1 VTAMSETRP
10 TAVGT
15 VLVAVGGADEERV
28 DGLVDAAVEVS
39 RPNHTTVVLGHVF
52 EPDSYADVLDRLG
65 YDAGDDVTP
74 DDVAARQAQ
83 VRRARDRLDGAG
95 LDVAIRGAVTARGTG
110 VVDLAESVGADR
122 VVVGGQGRSP
132 AGKAIFG
139 STAQEILLQSPCP
152 TTYVRGD

>member
-1 VTAMSETRP
+1 MSETGP

-15 VLVAVGGADEERV
+15 VLVAVGAADEDRV
-28 DGLVDAAVEVS
+28 DALVDAAIEVS
-39 RPNHTTVVLGHVF
+39 RPDHTTVALGHVF
-52 EPDSYADVLDRLG
+52 EPDSYPDVLDRLG
-65 YDAGDDVTP
+65 YDESDDVTP
-74 DDVAARQAQ
+74 DDVAARQAG
-83 VRRARDRLDGAG
+83 VRRARDRLADTGFAAEVRG
-95 LDVAIRGAVTARGTG
+95 VVAARGAG
-110 VVDLAESVGADR
+110 VVDLAESVCADR